1 MEPGN
6 VDPRNEKSLK
16 YARERDKTTLFSKS
30 DLPTPA
36 GSDHCQRVPFY
47 RRREGAGPIA
57 GSRLEQMLIAK
68 IMLDSRSCREIY
80 SSNSIRS

>member
-1 MEPGN
+1 MEPGK

-16 YARERDKTTLFSKS
+16 YAWERDKTTLFRSRTCPPPR
-30 DLPTPA
+30 DLNIASVSLFTGDA
-36 GSDHCQRVPFY
+36 
-47 RRREGAGPIA
+47 RRAGPIA

-68 IMLDSRSCREIY
+68 IMLDSRSFREIY